1 MKDKQGVY
9 YYPVLENKNLRMY
22 VRLGSDDVEFRMWD
36 SNDKSLWDEHGWV
49 PWTAIQQAAELYK
62 KERRK
67 GAPPIHL
74 YDIDIAIRLLKD
86 ELMEIESQE

>member
-36 SNDKSLWDEHGWV
+36 SNDKSLWEEHGWV

-62 KERRK
+62 KEGRK

-74 YDIDIAIRLLKD
+74 YDIEIAIRLLKD
-86 ELMEIESQE
+86 EFRETES

>member
-1 MKDKQGVY
+1 MKDKQGIY

-36 SNDKSLWDEHGWV
+36 SNDKSLWEEHGWV

-62 KERRK
+62 KEGRK

-74 YDIDIAIRLLKD
+74 YDIEIAIRLLKD
-86 ELMEIESQE
+86 EFRETES

>member
-36 SNDKSLWDEHGWV
+36 SNDKSLWEEHGWV

-62 KERRK
+62 KEGRK

-74 YDIDIAIRLLKD
+74 YDIEIAIRLLKD
-86 ELMEIESQE
+86 EFRETESQE

>member
-1 MKDKQGVY
+1 
-9 YYPVLENKNLRMY
+9 MY

-36 SNDKSLWDEHGWV
+36 SNDKSLWEEHGWV

-62 KERRK
+62 KEGRK

-74 YDIDIAIRLLKD
+74 YDIEIAIRLLKD
-86 ELMEIESQE
+86 EFRETES